1 MGQGSRDA
9 QCLLSHC
16 FTVLHAATFA
26 RCTSHTKKCEL
37 SRLHCHGE
45 IKPAILAPGALI
57 GSSGMSDRQVRDRRF
72 QFGDNWLD
80 FARTVG
86 ADQLSQAER
95 SLRRLLECDTL
106 AGLSFLD
113 IGSGSG
119 LFSLAARKLG
129 ARVHSFDFDE
139 VSVLCTTQLRERH
152 FAGDR
157 DWTIEQG
164 SILDDRYVRRLGTF
178 DVVYAWGVLHH
189 TGAMHDALAGA
200 ARLVRPG
207 GLFGF
212 ALYHRTLMCRFWRWE
227 KRWYSGASSQAQ
239 RRARALY
246 VALLR
251 AAFFIIGRDFR
262 SHVANYHSVRG
273 MDFVHDVHDWMGGYP
288 YESIL
293 ASEVDALMRPLG
305 FTRIRASGTALTTG
319 FFGSGCDEYLYRRIS

>member
-1 MGQGSRDA
+1 
-9 QCLLSHC
+9 
-16 FTVLHAATFA
+16 
-26 RCTSHTKKCEL
+26 
-37 SRLHCHGE
+37 
-45 IKPAILAPGALI
+45 
-57 GSSGMSDRQVRDRRF
+57 MSNRQVRDRRF
-72 QFGDNWLD
+72 RFGDNWLD
-80 FARTVG
+80 FARTLSP
-86 ADQLSQAER
+86 DQLTEAER
-95 SLRRLLECDTL
+95 SLRRLLECDSL

-139 VSVLCTTQLRERH
+139 ESVFCTTQLRERY

-189 TGAMHDALAGA
+189 TGAMHDALAA
-200 ARLVRPG
+200 ATRLVGPG

-212 ALYHRTLMCRFWRWE
+212 ALYHRTLMCRLWRWE
-227 KRWYSGASSQAQ
+227 KRWYSGASPQAQ
-239 RRARALY
+239 RHARALY
-246 VALLR
+246 IALLR
-251 AAFFIIGRDFR
+251 TAFFIIGRDFR

-293 ASEVDALMRPLG
+293 APEVDALMRPLG
-305 FTRIRASGTALTTG
+305 FARIRATGTPLTTG
-319 FFGSGCDEYLYRRIS
+319 IFGSGCDEYLYRRTS